1 MPLRLMPLA
10 AASLSL
16 TAGAAMTR
24 ALITHH
30 GLGAME
36 YATGAAI
43 VALAIVLTV
52 RLSRRAIQHP

>member
-1 MPLRLMPLA
+1 MPLA